1 MAVNLAEEISAQKK
15 GHSGKYSYFSY
26 SYSLQLQKSLQ
37 KTNILENHICT
48 KNALKQ
54 IFMLF
59 QVRTACL
66 NKTYSPK
73 IAFEGVLK
81 FILVSPEICDQNN
94 LKYILRFRESYQT
107 PLPYFISS
115 EQLQHIQYKLIF
127 NISTQHNNSVKATLN
142 LRCTGNSD

>member
-15 GHSGKYSYFSY
+15 GLSGKYSYFSY
-26 SYSLQLQKSLQ
+26 FYGIAAAKKSA
-37 KTNILENHICT
+37 KTNILENHICK

-81 FILVSPEICDQNN
+81 FILVSPEFCDQNN
-94 LKYILRFRESYQT
+94 LKYIL
-107 PLPYFISS
+107 
-115 EQLQHIQYKLIF
+115 
-127 NISTQHNNSVKATLN
+127 
-142 LRCTGNSD
+142 G